1 MFRNP
6 QVLKAQAHIGLTLLP
21 TTNYRFASG
30 ELFVPIVYSEL
41 ADVAREYPLVF
52 LKDRA
57 LPVALTGIE
66 QGVNAYVAED
76 GKWLANYVPG
86 RIRAYPFA
94 LTEMPEKPGEFAIA
108 FDSEADQLGTD
119 DGQSLFDAS
128 GKLNAA
134 LQARIDLL
142 QQIKQQE
149 GRTGQM
155 LKTLRDFGILV
166 ERSIRIKRAGG
177 EDSQLTGMEVVDE
190 KALNNLSLDTFGEL
204 RDQGLLPLIYAHL
217 LSMANLRHGAI
228 AGKYPQMAQP
238 QAKATQGP
246 MTSDELFDEGDD
258 EFTFDFGD

>member
-6 QVLKAQAHIGLTLLP
+6 QVLQAQAHASLTLAP
-21 TTNYRFASG
+21 STDYRFASG
-30 ELFVPIVYSEL
+30 EMFVPIVYSEM

-76 GKWLANYVPG
+76 GQWLATYVPG

-94 LTEMPEKPGEFAIA
+94 LTEVPEKEGEFAIA
-108 FDSEADQLGTD
+108 FDSEAEQLGTD
-119 DGQSLFDAS
+119 DGQPLFDVS
-128 GKLNAA
+128 GKPSAT

-142 QQIKQQE
+142 QQMKQQE
-149 GRTGQM
+149 ARTAQM
-155 LKTLRDFGILV
+155 LKTLRDFGILI
-166 ERSIRIKRAGG
+166 ERSIRIKRPNG

-190 KALNNLSLDTFGEL
+190 KALNTLSLETFGEL

-238 QAKATQGP
+238 QGKAAQAP
-246 MTSDELFDEGDD
+246 ANLDEVFGEGDD
-258 EFTFDFGD
+258 DLEFDFS

>member
-1 MFRNP
+1 MFRTP
-6 QVLKAQAHIGLTLLP
+6 QVLKAQAHASLTLTP
-21 TTNYRFASG
+21 TMNYHFASG
-30 ELFVPIVYSEL
+30 EMFVPIVFSEM

-76 GKWLANYVPG
+76 GQWLATYIPG
-86 RIRAYPFA
+86 RIRSYPFA
-94 LTEMPEKPGEFAIA
+94 LTEVPEQFAIA
-108 FDSEADQLGTD
+108 FDSEAAQVGTD
-119 DGQSLFDAS
+119 DGQPLFDAS
-128 GKLNAA
+128 GKPSAA
-134 LQARIDLL
+134 LQTRIDLL
-142 QQIKQQE
+142 QQMKQQE
-149 GRTGQM
+149 ARTAQM

-166 ERSIRIKRAGG
+166 ERSIRIKRADG

-190 KALNNLSLDTFGEL
+190 KALNGLPLEVFGEL

-246 MTSDELFDEGDD
+246 RTSDELFDEGDED
-258 EFTFDFGD
+258 FTFDFGD

>member
-1 MFRNP
+1 MFRTP
-6 QVLKAQAHIGLTLLP
+6 QVLKAQAHANLTLTP
-21 TTNYRFASG
+21 SEKYHFASG
-30 ELFVPIVYSEL
+30 ELFVPIVYSEM

-66 QGVNAYVAED
+66 QGVNAYVAEE
-76 GKWLANYVPG
+76 GKWLANYIPG

-94 LTEMPEKPGEFAIA
+94 LTEVPEKQGEFAIA
-108 FDSEADQLGTD
+108 FDSEAEQLGTD
-119 DGQSLFDAS
+119 DGQPLFDAN
-128 GKLNAA
+128 GKPSTT

-142 QQIKQQE
+142 QQMKQQE
-149 GRTGQM
+149 ARTAQM
-155 LKTLRDFGILV
+155 LKTLRDFGILI
-166 ERSIRIKRAGG
+166 ERAIRIKRADG

-190 KALNNLSLDTFGEL
+190 KALNNLPLGTFGEL

-258 EFTFDFGD
+258 DFTFDFGD